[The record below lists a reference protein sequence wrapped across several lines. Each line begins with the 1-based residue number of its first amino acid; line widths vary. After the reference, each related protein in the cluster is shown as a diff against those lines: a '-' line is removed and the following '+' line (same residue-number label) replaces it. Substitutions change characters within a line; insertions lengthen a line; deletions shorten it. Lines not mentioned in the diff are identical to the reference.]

1 MQGYQAERQLGF
13 PKALRD
19 GGRMLK
25 RGGSKKEKERSPK
38 WVKR

>member
-1 MQGYQAERQLGF
+1 MQGYQAKSQLGF
-13 PKALRD
+13 PKVLRD

-25 RGGSKKEKERSPK
+25 RDGLYKEKERSPK